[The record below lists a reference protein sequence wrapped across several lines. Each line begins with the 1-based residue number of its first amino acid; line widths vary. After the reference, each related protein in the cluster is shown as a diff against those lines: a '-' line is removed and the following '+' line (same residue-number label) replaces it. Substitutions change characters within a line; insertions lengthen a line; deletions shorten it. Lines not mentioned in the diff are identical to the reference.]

1 MLRKHLKNTPGLN
14 HLIEMP
20 ANSLLQEINNSFE
33 LIDDTVLDS
42 MYMDDTD
49 IASIKFCAIRKITKK
64 NNLLL
69 ILEHSVW
76 GYLSNRELTEL
87 VSISVIFAEPCCLSH
102 SLTLLTDKFKDHC
115 EEIYGEIPECRTYYL
130 EDLEIVSIS
139 KDAITVQVHA
149 AT

>member
-1 MLRKHLKNTPGLN
+1 MS
-14 HLIEMP
+14 

-87 VSISVIFAEPCCLSH
+87 VSISVIFAAPC
-102 SLTLLTDKFKDHC
+102 
-115 EEIYGEIPECRTYYL
+115 
-130 EDLEIVSIS
+130 
-139 KDAITVQVHA
+139 
-149 AT
+149 

>member
-1 MLRKHLKNTPGLN
+1 MLRKHLKNIPGLN
-14 HLIEMP
+14 HLIEMS

-87 VSISVIFAEPCCLSH
+87 VSISVIFAEPCCLAH

>member
-1 MLRKHLKNTPGLN
+1 MS
-14 HLIEMP
+14 

-87 VSISVIFAEPCCLSH
+87 VSISVIFAEPCCLAH

>member
-1 MLRKHLKNTPGLN
+1 MS
-14 HLIEMP
+14 

-87 VSISVIFAEPCCLSH
+87 VSISVIFAEPCCLAH

-130 EDLEIVSIS
+130 EDLELVSIS